1 MQIFGLQKMTLLD
14 FPGHVACTVFTGGCN
29 FRCPFCHNASLVE
42 NVTQNDK
49 IEVDEIYKF
58 LKKRVGLLDGV
69 AITGGE
75 PTLQADIA
83 DFLGN
88 IRDMGYKIKLDTNGY
103 KPEKLKELVNAGLV
117 DYVAMDIKNCKEK
130 YSQTAGVDIDISKI
144 EESVEFLMN
153 CGIDYEFR
161 TTVIKEFHTMEDVKE
176 ISKWIAGA
184 KKYALQNFEDSGE
197 LIGENM
203 SSVGENTLRQMSIC
217 AKVHITDVEIR
228 GI

>member
-1 MQIFGLQKMTLLD
+1 MLICGLQKMTLLD
-14 FPGHVACTVFTGGCN
+14 FPGKVACTVFTGGCN

-42 NVTQNDK
+42 NVAANEK
-49 IEVDEIYKF
+49 IEVEEIYKF
-58 LKKRVGLLDGV
+58 LQKRQGLLDGV

-88 IRDMGYKIKLDTNGY
+88 IKGMGFKVKLDTNGY
-103 KPEKLKELVNAGLV
+103 RPEKLKELVGAGLV

-130 YSQTAGVDIDISKI
+130 YSETCGVDIDIAKI
-144 EESVEFLMN
+144 EESAEFLKN

-161 TTVIKEFHTMEDVKE
+161 TTVIKEFHDLEDIKK
-176 ISKWIAGA
+176 ISKWIDGC

-197 LIGENM
+197 LLGEGL
-203 SSVGENTLRQMSIC
+203 SSVGENMLRQMAIC